1 MPTERMFTVGGD
13 GAGIVPHVDGA
24 GYHALLHGHVLWIV
38 VPPRAFC
45 PTLCATHRATRSSAR
60 SA

>member
-24 GYHALLHGHVLWIV
+24 GYHALLR
-38 VPPRAFC
+38 PRAG
-45 PTLCATHRATRSSAR
+45 
-60 SA
+60 